1 MEIEAQEAEGSCTLV
16 SLCVRAVSE
25 NMERLEPE
33 VWELPPVILQD
44 ILPFLNIYY
53 LDRIE
58 TAAVKKGLSTQS
70 IWRKLCKDVMK
81 LKPPKFETVTCW
93 RKKFL
98 EVFFHHVL
106 RGILDVSCDRRLM
119 DQRFSPLIH
128 SSQYVT
134 ELTISN
140 KLQGVLELTPPVV
153 ETLVHSVRTL
163 KFLHLRSPDLA
174 RQQSLQSL
182 LHRLIHHGDVNKV
195 ALLSWPAPD
204 AYILVLILSISAG
217 FWVEHHRNPCRF
229 CDIETQTERDKL
241 LQEKNPL
248 LDSLVSCDGFLDEQ
262 DEEIVDQYSI
272 EHKMGQEETPSALLT
287 LQPLNLDQRP
297 WDEPPKM
304 HRKSHCKA
312 TVTSKPHGS
321 RNSISKNPPH
331 QDASTKLPLVTSE
344 QCIQPSP
351 NLPKGLPVDLAKKNK
366 SATQYANS
374 SGVENSDVEAED
386 LYDFIFSVANEKK
399 TRTSTGNKS
408 LLGEKGAMRL
418 HGLLGERCLGVPF
431 FDTSRRFRSI
441 SALNLHNVPL
451 TLEYC
456 HILCNL
462 LSTWVT
468 LEKLTMA
475 YNDLGSN
482 IFPVME
488 ALVSLSH
495 LDGCCL
501 HTVSLSDFTVN
512 IPTLELAH
520 NLLTAFPSLHVLSLS
535 FDLENLPEKP
545 RLDGSIFEFPENQL
559 EQLDIRFP
567 REPLHTGD
575 LLSLLRA
582 SRNLCEFSLDNAT
595 FSSFEELKHA
605 LQTITE
611 FNTTLKRLSFHDM
624 FLADCQDEILLLLQ
638 KSHLEDVKFS
648 FCHLFERRAVEF
660 LSEMVYTLKRNST
673 LKTLKLCGNRLGND
687 GLILLA
693 DIFADDSLSRVHCL
707 DVSSNCIKSDGLLKF
722 AKKLEDSQQRGVRL
736 KLMLLSLS
744 QNLLDRD
751 PMMAQ
756 EALRLL
762 HGMCS
767 VISDKWDSAH
777 AFSDH
782 VSIM

>member
-1 MEIEAQEAEGSCTLV
+1 MEREEPEGSCTLV
-16 SLCVRAVSE
+16 SLCVRAVSS

-33 VWELPPVILQD
+33 VWELPSVILQD

-134 ELTISN
+134 ELTICN

-153 ETLVHSVRTL
+153 ETLVNSVRTL

-204 AYILVLILSISAG
+204 TYLLVLILSISAG

-229 CDIETQTERDKL
+229 CDTVTQNERDKIL
-241 LQEKNPL
+241 REKNPL
-248 LDSLVSCDGFLDEQ
+248 LDSLVPCDGSLNEQ
-262 DEEIVDQYSI
+262 DEEEIVDQYNL
-272 EHKMGQEETPSALLT
+272 EYEKGQEETPSALLT

-304 HRKSHCKA
+304 YHKSHCKA
-312 TVTSKPHGS
+312 TVASEPHGS
-321 RNSISKNPPH
+321 SSSISKNSSH
-331 QDASTKLPLVTSE
+331 QDASTKLPLVASD
-344 QCIQPSP
+344 QCTRPSP
-351 NLPKGLPVDLAKKNK
+351 TSPKGFHAEIAKKNK
-366 SATQYANS
+366 CTTPYDNS

-408 LLGEKGAMRL
+408 LLGEKGTMGL
-418 HGLLGERCLGVPF
+418 NGLLGESCLGVPF
-431 FDTSRRFRSI
+431 LDTTRRFRSI

-475 YNDLGSN
+475 YNDLGLN
-482 IFPVME
+482 IFPVLE
-488 ALVSLSH
+488 ALASLSH
-495 LDGCCL
+495 LEGCCL

-520 NLLTAFPSLHVLSLS
+520 TLVTAFPSLRVLSLS
-535 FDLENLPEKP
+535 FDLENLPERP
-545 RLDGSIFEFPENQL
+545 RLDRSTFEFPEIQL

-567 REPLHTGD
+567 REPLHTDD

-605 LQTITE
+605 LQTLT
-611 FNTTLKRLSFHDM
+611 
-624 FLADCQDEILLLLQ
+624 
-638 KSHLEDVKFS
+638 DVKFS

-693 DIFADDSLSRVHCL
+693 DIFGDDSLSRVHCL

-722 AKKLEDSQQRGVRL
+722 AKKLEDCQQRGVRL

-751 PMMAQ
+751 PITAQ

-767 VISDKWDSAH
+767 VISDKWDSAN